1 MEAMVYRKC
10 AASSGVGEG
19 LHPRASEARTPAPTQ
34 SRQLHAP
41 GTPGDRGSASVPAS
55 NRETGPL
62 SPELFYPPVT
72 EQERVTWTHWLPTS
86 IVFER
91 TRTLS
96 PSGVITALTRLK
108 APAEVLEEFHW
119 AWKMDLFEAYEVRT
133 PVRRDA
139 RDPLLLGRL
148 GGQWY
153 RLALW
158 GESLLPLE
166 EIAALVQQ
174 SLAIR
179 ARAAKRRVWL
189 GLGGTLPG
197 LALVLWLGYLL
208 WEGQP
213 VGTGLLLTFL
223 IFFFAWLPML
233 VYTPENCQHDFLDRY
248 RR

>member
-1 MEAMVYRKC
+1 MEAMVYRKS
-10 AASSGVGEG
+10 AASSWTEELDARSTADEG
-19 LHPRASEARTPAPTQ
+19 S
-34 SRQLHAP
+34 
-41 GTPGDRGSASVPAS
+41 SASVPAS
-55 NRETGPL
+55 ARATSPL
-62 SPELFYPPVT
+62 SPELFYPLVT
-72 EQERVTWTHWLPTS
+72 EQERVMWTHWLPTS
-86 IVFER
+86 VVFDR
-91 TRTLS
+91 TRTSS
-96 PSGVITALTRLK
+96 PSEVMKALTRLK
-108 APAEVLEEFHW
+108 APSEVLEEFHW
-119 AWKMDLFEAYEVRT
+119 TWNIDLFEAYEVRT

-166 EIAALVQQ
+166 EIAGLVQQ

>member
-1 MEAMVYRKC
+1 MEAIVYRKS
-10 AASSGVGEG
+10 AVSSWN
-19 LHPRASEARTPAPTQ
+19 EA
-34 SRQLHAP
+34 LHACN
-41 GTPGDRGSASVPAS
+41 TADDRRSTRAPAS
-55 NRETGPL
+55 APETSPL
-62 SPELFYPPVT
+62 SPELFYPLVT
-72 EQERVTWTHWLPTS
+72 EEEMVTWTHWLPTAS
-86 IVFER
+86 VFER
-91 TRTLS
+91 TRALS
-96 PSGVITALTRLK
+96 PSGVISTLTRLK
-108 APAEVLEEFHW
+108 APPEVLEEFHW
-119 AWKMDLFEAYEVRT
+119 TWKMDLFEAYEVRT

-166 EIAALVQQ
+166 EITALVQQ

>member
-1 MEAMVYRKC
+1 MEAMVYRKS
-10 AASSGVGEG
+10 APSS
-19 LHPRASEARTPAPTQ
+19 RTEA
-34 SRQLHAP
+34 LHACS
-41 GTPGDRGSASVPAS
+41 TTGDRDSASVMAS
-55 NRETGPL
+55 SLETSSL
-62 SPELFYPPVT
+62 SPALFYPVVT
-72 EQERVTWTHWLPTS
+72 EQERGMWTHWLPTS
-86 IVFER
+86 LIFDR
-91 TRTLS
+91 ARTLS
-96 PSGVITALTRLK
+96 PSGVINALTRLK

-119 AWKMDLFEAYEVRT
+119 TWKMDLFEAYEVRT

-174 SLAIR
+174 SLTIR

>member
-1 MEAMVYRKC
+1 MEAMVYRKSAPSSRTEALHAC
-10 AASSGVGEG
+10 STTGDRDSASMVASS
-19 LHPRASEARTPAPTQ
+19 L
-34 SRQLHAP
+34 
-41 GTPGDRGSASVPAS
+41 
-55 NRETGPL
+55 ETSSL
-62 SPELFYPPVT
+62 SPALFYPVVT
-72 EQERVTWTHWLPTS
+72 EQERGMWTHWLPTS
-86 IVFER
+86 LIFDR
-91 TRTLS
+91 ARTLS
-96 PSGVITALTRLK
+96 PSGVINALTRLK
-108 APAEVLEEFHW
+108 APVEVLEEFHW
-119 AWKMDLFEAYEVRT
+119 TWKMDLFEAYEVRT

-174 SLAIR
+174 SLTIR

>member
-1 MEAMVYRKC
+1 MEAIVYRKST
-10 AASSGVGEG
+10 AGSETEA
-19 LHPRASEARTPAPTQ
+19 LHPRCTTD
-34 SRQLHAP
+34 
-41 GTPGDRGSASVPAS
+41 DRDATSVPAS
-55 NRETGPL
+55 ARETGPL
-62 SPELFYPPVT
+62 APALFYPLVP
-72 EQERVTWTHWLPTS
+72 EQEMVTWTHWLPTC
-86 IVFER
+86 IVFDR
-91 TRTLS
+91 TRVLS
-96 PSGVITALTRLK
+96 ALEVTRALTKLK
-108 APAEVLEEFHW
+108 APPEVLEEFHW
-119 AWKMDLFEAYEVRT
+119 TWNMELFEAYEVRT

-148 GGQWY
+148 GKQWY

-166 EIAALVQQ
+166 EITALVQQ
-174 SLAIR
+174 SLTLR
-179 ARAAKRRVWL
+179 ARAATRRVWL

-197 LALVLWLGYLL
+197 FALISWLGYLL
-208 WEGQP
+208 WDGQP

>member
-1 MEAMVYRKC
+1 MEAMVYRKS
-10 AASSGVGEG
+10 AANSWTE
-19 LHPRASEARTPAPTQ
+19 E
-34 SRQLHAP
+34 LHAHSRLD
-41 GTPGDRGSASVPAS
+41 DRSSASVLAPV
-55 NRETGPL
+55 RETRPL
-62 SPELFYPPVT
+62 SPELFYPLVT

-86 IVFER
+86 MVFDCAR
-91 TRTLS
+91 ALS
-96 PSGVITALTRLK
+96 PSGVINALTRLK
-108 APAEVLEEFHW
+108 APPEVLEEFHW

-139 RDPLLLGRL
+139 RDPLLLGRF

-166 EIAALVQQ
+166 EITTLVQQ

-179 ARAAKRRVWL
+179 TRAARRRVWL

-197 LALVLWLGYLL
+197 LALVLWLGYML
-208 WEGQP
+208 WEGEP

-223 IFFFAWLPML
+223 LFFFAWLPML

>member
-1 MEAMVYRKC
+1 MEAMVYRKS
-10 AASSGVGEG
+10 AANSWTEE
-19 LHPRASEARTPAPTQ
+19 LDARSTADDG
-34 SRQLHAP
+34 S
-41 GTPGDRGSASVPAS
+41 SASVPAS
-55 NRETGPL
+55 ARETSPL
-62 SPELFYPPVT
+62 SPELFYPLVT
-72 EQERVTWTHWLPTS
+72 EQEKVMWTHWLPTS
-86 IVFER
+86 VVFDR
-91 TRTLS
+91 TPTFS
-96 PSGVITALTRLK
+96 PSEVTKALTRLK
-108 APAEVLEEFHW
+108 APSEVLEEFHW
-119 AWKMDLFEAYEVRT
+119 TWNMDLFEAYEMRT

-166 EIAALVQQ
+166 EIMALVQQ
-174 SLAIR
+174 SLALR
-179 ARAAKRRVWL
+179 ARAARRRVWL

-197 LALVLWLGYLL
+197 LALVLWLGYMLC
-208 WEGQP
+208 EGEA

>member
-1 MEAMVYRKC
+1 MEAMVYRKS
-10 AASSGVGEG
+10 APSS
-19 LHPRASEARTPAPTQ
+19 RTEE
-34 SRQLHAP
+34 LHACS
-41 GTPGDRGSASVPAS
+41 TTGDRRSASVPAS
-55 NRETGPL
+55 LPEMSAL
-62 SPELFYPPVT
+62 SPALFYPLVT
-72 EQERVTWTHWLPTS
+72 EQEKVMWTHWLPTS
-86 IVFER
+86 LIFDR
-91 TRTLS
+91 ARTLS
-96 PSGVITALTRLK
+96 PSGVINALTRLK

-119 AWKMDLFEAYEVRT
+119 TWKMDLFEAYEVRT

-166 EIAALVQQ
+166 EISALVQQ
-174 SLAIR
+174 SLTIR

>member
-1 MEAMVYRKC
+1 MEAMVYRKGT
-10 AASSGVGEG
+10 ASSETEA
-19 LHPRASEARTPAPTQ
+19 LHPRCTTDERGGTSVSAPAHEAS
-34 SRQLHAP
+34 
-41 GTPGDRGSASVPAS
+41 
-55 NRETGPL
+55 PL
-62 SPELFYPPVT
+62 SPELFYPLVT
-72 EQERVTWTHWLPTS
+72 EPEMVTWTHWLPTS
-86 IVFER
+86 MVFDR
-91 TRTLS
+91 TRVLS
-96 PSGVITALTRLK
+96 PAEVTRALSKLK
-108 APAEVLEEFHW
+108 APPEVLEEFHW
-119 AWKMDLFEAYEVRT
+119 TWNMELFEAYEVRT

-148 GGQWY
+148 GKQWY

-166 EIAALVQQ
+166 EITALVQQ
-174 SLAIR
+174 SLTLR
-179 ARAAKRRVWL
+179 ARAARRRVWL

-197 LALVLWLGYLL
+197 LALISWLGYLL
-208 WEGQP
+208 WDGQP